1 MSNPVF
7 QRRTDNEKAQVGD
20 YFSGPNRYYD
30 QVNENV
36 VVKVLSGD
44 CVVSETTGE
53 LMMTILGS
61 CIACCMYDPVLRIGG
76 MNHFLVPGD
85 INSTTESGRFGA
97 NAMEMLI
104 NKLIKKGALK
114 NRLEVKIFGGA
125 SLLDNSQQIGIKNI
139 TFVKDFLKREG
150 MKIIGE
156 DVGGN
161 TPRRLHFYPD
171 TGKAMLRK
179 LQRQDDLKIIQEEKE
194 YISKVKRTI
203 EKPKDDDDITLF

>member
-1 MSNPVF
+1 MSNQVF
-7 QRRTDNEKAQVGD
+7 ERRTLNEKTQVGD
-20 YFSGPNRYYD
+20 YFNGPSRYYD

-44 CVVSETTGE
+44 CVVNEAPGE

-61 CIACCMYDPVLRIGG
+61 CIACCMHDPILKVGG

-85 INSTTESGRFGA
+85 INSTNESGRFGA

-114 NRLEVKIFGGA
+114 SRLEVKIFGGA
-125 SLLDNSQQIGIKNI
+125 NLLDNSQQIGAKNI
-139 TFVKDFLKREG
+139 SFVKEFLKREG
-150 MKIIGE
+150 MKIVGE
-156 DVGGN
+156 DVGGE

-171 TGKAMLRK
+171 SGKAMLRK
-179 LQRQDDLKIIQEEKE
+179 LQRQEDLKIVQEEKE
-194 YISKVKRTI
+194 YITKVKSII
-203 EKPKDDDDITLF
+203 EKPKDDDVTLF

>member
-1 MSNPVF
+1 MNSPVF
-7 QRRTDNEKAQVGD
+7 QRRTDTEKAQVGD

-61 CIACCMYDPVLRIGG
+61 CIACCMYDPVLKIGG

-85 INSTTESGRFGA
+85 INSTSESGRFGA

-104 NKLIKKGALK
+104 NKLIKKGSLK

-125 SLLDNSQQIGIKNI
+125 NLLDNSQQIGVKNI
-139 TFVKDFLKREG
+139 SFVKDFLRREG
-150 MKIIGE
+150 MKIVGE

-194 YISKVKRTI
+194 YINKVKSTI
-203 EKPKDDDDITLF
+203 EKPKDDDITLF

>member
-7 QRRTDNEKAQVGD
+7 QRRTDTEKAQVGD

-30 QVNENV
+30 QVNENI

-61 CIACCMYDPVLRIGG
+61 CIACCMYDPVLKIGG

-114 NRLEVKIFGGA
+114 SRLEVKVFGGA
-125 SLLDNSQQIGIKNI
+125 NLLDNSQQIGIKNI
-139 TFVKDFLKREG
+139 TFVKDFLRREG
-150 MKIIGE
+150 MKIVGE

-179 LQRQDDLKIIQEEKE
+179 LQRQDDMKIIQEEKE
-194 YISKVKRTI
+194 YINKVKSTI
-203 EKPKDDDDITLF
+203 EKPKDDDVTLF